1 MTAWKEDGMASPR
14 LGYVILWVEDL
25 ERALRFYTE
34 TIGFA
39 QKARHGDYVE
49 LETGTTTLALVA
61 RSFVRDGLHLEL
73 FPAGRESSEIGI
85 VVPRQEV
92 PPAFARAVAAGANS
106 VQPPHEQPWGQIVSY
121 VRDPDGH
128 LVEICSPV
136 G

>member
-1 MTAWKEDGMASPR
+1 MTPPR

-34 TIGFA
+34 TVGFA
-39 QKARHGDYVE
+39 RKSRHGDYVE
-49 LETGTTTLALVA
+49 LETGATTLALVA

-85 VVPRQEV
+85 VVPQDDV
-92 PPAFARAVAAGANS
+92 SAAFARMVTAGATS

-136 G
+136 A

>member
-1 MTAWKEDGMASPR
+1 MVSPT

-25 ERALRFYTE
+25 EGAIRFYTE

-39 QKARHGDYVE
+39 QKTRHGDYVE
-49 LETGTTTLALVA
+49 LGTGPTTLALVA
-61 RSFVRDGLHLEL
+61 RSFVRDELHLEL
-73 FPAGRESSEIGI
+73 FPPGRESSEIGV
-85 VVPRQEV
+85 VVPREDV
-92 PPAFARAVAAGANS
+92 GGTFARAVAAGATA
-106 VQPPHEQPWGQIVSY
+106 VRQPHEQPWGQIVSY